1 VRAGTDDRGLSH
13 GPGGYVTTMTD
24 PTDSAPNGLPG
35 GDRSAHVEAVQA
47 VVDRITS
54 WQDGAT
60 GDVVRAELV
69 KALDEAGVSVPDSFV
84 DEVVRRVGDED
95 SAHFDVEPLLQG

>member
-1 VRAGTDDRGLSH
+1 MS
-13 GPGGYVTTMTD
+13 
-24 PTDSAPNGLPG
+24 DSTNTSTNGLPG

-60 GDVVRAELV
+60 DDVVRAELL
-69 KALDEAGVSVPDSFV
+69 KGLQEAGVSVPDAVV

-95 SAHFDVEPLLQG
+95 SGHFDVEPLLQG